1 MEQKA
6 DRGQLPVWQW
16 MKNKNNLIIIVLIGI
31 ILLIA
36 AIPTNA
42 KKEGNSAISAN
53 KEGENTTELEGRLKA
68 ILEKTQGVGAVEVM
82 ITQKEE
88 EHAYFSEQKK
98 GGEVLGVL
106 VAAEHGDDAVVIKKI
121 MEAVQALF
129 EVDTH
134 RIKIVKMNLN
144 KSGG

>member
-1 MEQKA
+1 
-6 DRGQLPVWQW
+6 
-16 MKNKNNLIIIVLIGI
+16 
-31 ILLIA
+31 
-36 AIPTNA
+36 
-42 KKEGNSAISAN
+42 
-53 KEGENTTELEGRLKA
+53 
-68 ILEKTQGVGAVEVM
+68 M